1 MKAYWVWVSL
11 HPLAAIMGFLK
22 MDQAYTVPRQS
33 CITTAA
39 AATDLRLEAGFFM
52 MEFSR
57 GGGKTIFIDS
67 P

>member
-1 MKAYWVWVSL
+1 
-11 HPLAAIMGFLK
+11 MGFLK

>member
-1 MKAYWVWVSL
+1 
-11 HPLAAIMGFLK
+11 MGFLN

-39 AATDLRLEAGFFM
+39 AATDLRLEAGFPMADFL
-52 MEFSR
+52 R
-57 GGGKTIFIDS
+57 GGVKAIFILT